1 MAANT
6 QAKTDRA
13 RCGRRGGVYFSAAP
27 QPVAEM
33 LSGRLRGLRIPEAA
47 RACLAKIRLERIASV
62 CISQQLSNTAAGRRI
77 IAGPTARLENT

>member
-13 RCGRRGGVYFSAAP
+13 RCGRRGGVYFTAAR
-27 QPVAEM
+27 QPVAEK
-33 LSGRLRGLRIPEAA
+33 LPGRLRVLRIPEAP
-47 RACLAKIRLERIASV
+47 RACLVKIRLERIASV
-62 CISQQLSNTAAGRRI
+62 CISEKLSNTAAGRRI